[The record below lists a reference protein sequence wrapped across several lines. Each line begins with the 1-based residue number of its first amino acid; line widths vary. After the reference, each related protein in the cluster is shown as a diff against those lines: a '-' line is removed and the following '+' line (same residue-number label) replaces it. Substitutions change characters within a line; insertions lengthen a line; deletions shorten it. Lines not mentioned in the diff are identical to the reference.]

1 MPNLQYIKCRQLRLD
16 SYLLHIPFKMY
27 LSPLDKKLPACNDID
42 ISRINKV
49 KNHAPCS
56 IISEINIITWRKEV
70 LSREIFFDKAGSLP
84 IQMVD
89 DKFTLHQK
97 FLTSQV
103 LLQQL

>member
-1 MPNLQYIKCRQLRLD
+1 
-16 SYLLHIPFKMY
+16 MY

-56 IISEINIITWRKEV
+56 IISEININTWRKEV

-89 DKFTLHQK
+89 EKFTLHQK